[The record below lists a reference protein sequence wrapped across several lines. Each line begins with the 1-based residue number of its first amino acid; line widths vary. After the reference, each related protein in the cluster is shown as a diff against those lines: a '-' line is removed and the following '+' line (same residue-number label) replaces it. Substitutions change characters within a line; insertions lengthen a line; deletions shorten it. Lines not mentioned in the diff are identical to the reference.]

1 MLSKLP
7 LTKTENI
14 VVQNLESELLIYNLI
29 TNKVFCLNET
39 SAVVYQACDG
49 KTAFEDFK
57 SKSHLTDETIFL
69 ALDLLKKE
77 NLLDENFVSP
87 LQGMNRRKVVKIIG
101 KTSLIAIPII
111 SSLMAPTSGMAAST
125 CGGASPAGTILGCT
139 QLESQCLAM
148 FQMCASCSTTATIT
162 IGPGACD
169 AANPFLCTCS

>member
-1 MLSKLP
+1 A
-7 LTKTENI
+7 I
-14 VVQNLESELLIYNLI
+14 
-29 TNKVFCLNET
+29 
-39 SAVVYQACDG
+39 VYQSCDG
-49 KTAFEDFK
+49 KTSVDELKKKHEF
-57 SKSHLTDETIFL
+57 TDDLIFL

-87 LQGMNRRKVVKIIG
+87 LQTMDRRKVVKLIG

-111 SSLMAPTSGMAAST
+111 SSLMAPTSVMAAST

-148 FQMCASCSTTATIT
+148 FQMCASCATTATIT
-162 IGPGACD
+162 IGAGACD